1 MKQNAPEKDFG
12 WARSWKETGKGE
24 FIPMDIRHFPF
35 LSLNTR
41 FPLTAPSPLPAADI
55 CFFVPLHRAASPT
68 LPLYS
73 CWKSNDSAHWKQG
86 AENLPAKVCVGPSPH
101 PGLEVAPS
109 KLGHAPA
116 VPFVPLSQQLS
127 ASKNRVFPPKTEV
140 ANDKGETR
148 PSILTMFQ

>member
-1 MKQNAPEKDFG
+1 MKQNALEKDFG
-12 WARSWKETGKGE
+12 SACSWKETGKEG
-24 FIPMDIRHFPF
+24 FIPMDVRHFPF

-55 CFFVPLHRAASPT
+55 CFFVPLRRAASPT

-73 CWKSNDSAHWKQG
+73 CWKSNDSAHWEQG

-101 PGLEVAPS
+101 PGLEAAPR